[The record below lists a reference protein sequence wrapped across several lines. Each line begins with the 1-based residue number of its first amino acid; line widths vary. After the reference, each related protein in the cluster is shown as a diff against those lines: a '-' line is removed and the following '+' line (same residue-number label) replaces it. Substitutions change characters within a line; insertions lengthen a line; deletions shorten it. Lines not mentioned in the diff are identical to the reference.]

1 MQVSVEELD
10 GLERRITVQVPAENI
25 DPKIQDRLKSL
36 IPKVKLSGFR
46 PGKVP
51 LKVIKRMYGPQVR
64 QEVLEE
70 VLENSYRDALS
81 QSNLRPVGS
90 PKIEPQALKE
100 GEDLQYT
107 ATFEVL
113 PEFEVVGT
121 DGIEVERQVAEVTET
136 DVENMIET
144 VRKQRTEWLNVDRP
158 CQKEDRVTI
167 DFEGQIDGQDFPNNK
182 REDVPLILGSG
193 TMPEAFENSLI
204 GLEKGAEKEFDTTFV
219 ESYQVADLAGKTVHF
234 TVEVKA
240 VAEPKLPE
248 VDAAFA
254 ESLGADSIEGLHDLV
269 RTNMRQELEKRIE
282 ANIKDQL
289 LQSLHKANDIKAPQ
303 ALTEAEIEQMAH
315 RAGLTD
321 HENHNEEITELKNKF
336 FAEPARERVALGL
349 ILSRLADTHNIE
361 PDEARVRDKV
371 KVIAAS
377 YDEPDNVARWY
388 EGNPQAMNSVRSLV
402 VEEQVIGW
410 LLERAN
416 VTEKKVTFDEVM
428 KSGKAATETSEEE
441 TSHDENMKS
450 GKAATETSE
459 EETSND

>member
-70 VLENSYRDALS
+70 VLQNSYRDALS

-107 ATFEVL
+107 ATFEIL

-121 DGIEVERQVAEVTET
+121 DGIQVERQVAEVTEA

-144 VRKQRTEWLNVDRP
+144 LRKQRTEWLDVDRP

-167 DFEGQIDGQDFPNNK
+167 DFESLIDGQDFPHDK

-193 TMPEAFENSLI
+193 TMPEAFENNLI
-204 GLEKGAEKEFDTTFV
+204 GLENDATKEFDVTF
-219 ESYQVADLAGKTVHF
+219 SDTYQVAELAGKTVHF
-234 TVEVKA
+234 TVKVKA
-240 VAEPKLPE
+240 IAEPKPPQ

-254 ESLGADSIEGLHDLV
+254 EALGADSIEALHDMA

-289 LQSLHKANDIKAPQ
+289 LQSLKKSNDVKAPQ
-303 ALTEAEIEQMAH
+303 ALTDAEIEQMAH

-321 HENHNEEITELKNKF
+321 NENNAEITELKNKF
-336 FAEPARERVALGL
+336 FAEPARDRVVFGL
-349 ILSRLADTHNIE
+349 ILSRLADTHNIK
-361 PDEARVRDKV
+361 PDEARVRDKL
-371 KVIAAS
+371 KTISAS
-377 YDEPDNVARWY
+377 YDEPDSVVRWY
-388 EGNPQAMNSVRSLV
+388 EGNPQAMNSVSSLV
-402 VEEQVIGW
+402 VEEQVIDW

-441 TSHDENMKS
+441 TS
-450 GKAATETSE
+450 
-459 EETSND
+459 ND

>member
-1 MQVSVEELD
+1 MQVSVEELE

-90 PKIEPQALKE
+90 PKIEPQTLQE

-121 DGIEVERQVAEVTET
+121 DGIEVERQVAEVTEA

-144 VRKQRTEWLNVDRP
+144 VRKQRTEWLDVDRP
-158 CQKEDRVTI
+158 SQQEDRVTI
-167 DFEGQIDGQDFPNNK
+167 DFEGHIDGQDFPNNK
-182 REDVPLILGSG
+182 REDVPLVLGSG
-193 TMPEAFENSLI
+193 AMLEAFENNLI
-204 GLEKGAEKEFDTTFV
+204 GLEKEATKEFDVTFPDT
-219 ESYQVADLAGKTVHF
+219 YQVADLAGKTVHF
-234 TVEVKA
+234 TVKVKA
-240 VAEPKLPE
+240 VTEPKPPE

-254 ESLGADSIEGLHDLV
+254 EALGADSLESLRDMV
-269 RTNMRQELEKRIE
+269 RDNMQQELDKRIE
-282 ANIKDQL
+282 ANVKDQL
-289 LQSLHKANDIKAPQ
+289 LQSLKKANDVKAPK
-303 ALTEAEIEQMAH
+303 ALMDAEIEQMAQ
-315 RAGLTD
+315 RAGLMHHKHD
-321 HENHNEEITELKNKF
+321 HDHDEHNHDITELKNKF

-349 ILSRLADTHNIE
+349 ILSRLADTHNIK

-371 KVIAAS
+371 KTISAS
-377 YDEPDNVARWY
+377 YDEPENVARWY

-402 VEEQVIGW
+402 VEEQVMDW

-416 VTEKKVTFDEVM
+416 VTEKKVSFDEVM
-428 KSGKAATETSEEE
+428 KSSKAATE
-441 TSHDENMKS
+441 NL
-450 GKAATETSE
+450 E
-459 EETSND
+459 EETSNE

>member
-1 MQVSVEELD
+1 MQVSVEELE

-90 PKIEPQALKE
+90 PKIEPRTLQE

-107 ATFEVL
+107 ATFEIL
-113 PEFEVVGT
+113 PEFDVVGT
-121 DGIEVERQVAEVTET
+121 DGIEVERQIAEVTET

-144 VRKQRTEWLNVDRP
+144 VRKQRTEWLDVDRP
-158 CQKEDRVTI
+158 SQTEDRVTI
-167 DFEGQIDGQDFPNNK
+167 DFEGHIDGQDFPNNK
-182 REDVPLILGSG
+182 REDVPLVLGSG
-193 TMPEAFENSLI
+193 TMPETFEDNLI
-204 GLEKGAEKEFDTTFV
+204 GLEKDATKEFDVTF
-219 ESYQVADLAGKTVHF
+219 SDTYQVADLAGKTVHF
-234 TVEVKA
+234 TVRVKA
-240 VAEPKLPE
+240 VAEPKLPQ

-254 ESLGADSIEGLHDLV
+254 EALGADSIEDLYEMM

-282 ANIKDQL
+282 AHIKDQL
-289 LQSLHKANDIKAPQ
+289 LQSLIKTNDIKAPR
-303 ALTEAEIEQMAH
+303 AFIDAEIEQMAY

-321 HENHNEEITELKNKF
+321 NQNNDDIAELKNKV
-336 FAEPARERVALGL
+336 FAKPARDRVVLGL
-349 ILSRLADTHNIE
+349 ILSRLADTQNIE
-361 PDEARVRDKV
+361 PDETRVREKV
-371 KVIAAS
+371 KAITAS
-377 YDEPDNVARWY
+377 YDEPENVARWY
-388 EGNPQAMNSVRSLV
+388 EGNSQAMNSVRSLV
-402 VEEQVIGW
+402 VEEQVIDW

-416 VTEKKVTFDEVM
+416 VTEKQVSFDEVM
-428 KSGKAATETSEEE
+428 KTGKAATEI
-441 TSHDENMKS
+441 
-450 GKAATETSE
+450 SE

>member
-1 MQVSVEELD
+1 MQVSVEELE

-90 PKIEPQALKE
+90 PKIEPQTLKE

-107 ATFEVL
+107 ATFEIL

-121 DGIEVERQVAEVTET
+121 DGIEVERQVAEVTEA
-136 DVENMIET
+136 DVDNMIET
-144 VRKQRTEWLNVDRP
+144 VRKQRTEWLDVDRP

-167 DFEGQIDGQDFPNNK
+167 DFEGLIDGQEFPHNK
-182 REDVPLILGSG
+182 QEDMPLVLGSG
-193 TMPEAFENSLI
+193 SMPEAFENSLI
-204 GLEKGAEKEFDTTFV
+204 GLEKDAEKEFEASFPDDH
-219 ESYQVADLAGKTVHF
+219 QVADLAGKTVHF
-234 TVEVKA
+234 NVKVKA

-254 ESLGADSIEGLHDLV
+254 EAFGADSVAGLRDLV
-269 RTNMRQELEKRIE
+269 RTNMCQELEKRNE
-282 ANIKDQL
+282 ENVKDQL
-289 LQSLHKANDIKAPQ
+289 LQSLKKANDVKAPQ
-303 ALTEAEIEQMAH
+303 ALINAEIEQMAH
-315 RAGLTD
+315 RAGLTG
-321 HENHNEEITELKNKF
+321 NEKNDAITELKNKV
-336 FAEPARERVALGL
+336 FAEPARDRVAFGL
-349 ILSRLADTHNIE
+349 ILSRLADTHNIK

-371 KVIAAS
+371 KTIAAS

-388 EGNPQAMNSVRSLV
+388 EGNPQAMNSVHSLV
-402 VEEQVIGW
+402 VEEQVIDW

-416 VTEKKVTFDEVM
+416 ITEKQVTFDEVM
-428 KSGKAATETSEEE
+428 KPGKAATETSEE
-441 TSHDENMKS
+441 K
-450 GKAATETSE
+450 
-459 EETSND
+459 TSND